1 MSFSSLNYFHIYL
14 YKDSCSTRC
23 IMEPIEYDV
32 VEFFLQGGVGWV
44 VVAPNFGTC
53 FRQKKSQ
60 VWRRYPPFRNF
71 ILTKKIKVV
80 SSTSKTVVDCVFH
93 GFGQLWIL
101 SQSPWALMWCRLS
114 SSCRQDQISA
124 FDLPA
129 IQRLPPGYI
138 ARPLKTRQ

>member
-1 MSFSSLNYFHIYL
+1 MSFSSLNYFHIL
-14 YKDSCSTRC
+14 IKVAVKKVHNGAHRIRC
-23 IMEPIEYDV
+23 CGIV
-32 VEFFLQGGVGWV
+32 LQGRAGWGGG
-44 VVAPNFGTC
+44 APPNSGTC
-53 FRQKKSQ
+53 FQQKEIISLE
-60 VWRRYPPFRNF
+60 RRYPSFRNP
-71 ILTKKIKVV
+71 ILTKNK
-80 SSTSKTVVDCVFH
+80 SKKLWLIVCSFH

-101 SQSPWALMWCRLS
+101 RQSPWALMWCRLS

>member
-1 MSFSSLNYFHIYL
+1 
-14 YKDSCSTRC
+14 
-23 IMEPIEYDV
+23 MEPIEYDV

-80 SSTSKTVVDCVFH
+80 TSMAPK
-93 GFGQLWIL
+93 LWLIVCSMVL
-101 SQSPWALMWCRLS
+101 ANY
-114 SSCRQDQISA
+114 
-124 FDLPA
+124 
-129 IQRLPPGYI
+129 GY
-138 ARPLKTRQ
+138 